1 MVLQNLTLAVEEVD
15 QEQIQQILLQ
25 VHLVV
30 ELEQEM
36 VVVLQIYQDKTH
48 KTLTEDLVVEEVV
61 DLVVL
66 LVVMERQV

>member
-1 MVLQNLTLAVEEVD
+1 VEEVD